1 MRLNVPDELD
11 VLGQNAILVD
21 ALLMAVQSTRSMDQ
35 VPMLLIKVINENR
48 WQERTV
54 GFGRANALPR
64 YHRYA
69 EFAKFVADPPLEG
82 LGTTVDALR
91 RLCRDD
97 AEALDAIDAALRM
110 PHGGDRRSEDRI
122 NVNNVNVE
130 IPGPVRPQGNS
141 AERALRAL
149 RDHAPELHAE
159 VLAGRVSPHGAMVA
173 AGLRRRTLT
182 IPCDDPAAAA
192 RSIRRHFDAAAA
204 AALARA
210 VLAGLPAGD
219 GGAETDGGSA

>member
-1 MRLNVPDELD
+1 MLGNAPDGVDVLAANEMLVRVLRDSIRSSQDVENVPGL
-11 VLGQNAILVD
+11 LV
-21 ALLMAVQSTRSMDQ
+21 
-35 VPMLLIKVINENR
+35 KVIRENR

-54 GFGRANALPR
+54 AHGMPNALPR

-69 EFAKFVADPPLEG
+69 EFAKFVSDPPLEG

-110 PHGGDRRSEDRI
+110 PHGVNRRWDEREGGEDVDNIHILSE
-122 NVNNVNVE
+122 NS
-130 IPGPVRPQGNS
+130 PSPRPTGTS
-141 AERALRAL
+141 TARALRAL
-149 RDHAPELHAE
+149 RDHAPDLHAE

-192 RSIRRHFDAAAA
+192 RSIRRHFDADAVAALV
-204 AALARA
+204 AALA
-210 VLAGLPAGD
+210 GEG
-219 GGAETDGGSA
+219 

>member
-11 VLGQNAILVD
+11 VLGQNEQIVQVLRG
-21 ALLMAVQSTRSMDQ
+21 ALQSTRSLEH
-35 VPMLLIKVINENR
+35 VPGLLVKVVRENR

-54 GFGRANALPR
+54 GFGMPNALPR

-69 EFAKFVADPPLEG
+69 EFAKFVSDPPLEG

-110 PHGGDRRSEDRI
+110 PEGRPVRGDAET
-122 NVNNVNVE
+122 VNNVH
-130 IPGPVRPQGNS
+130 GFTAAQRPQGNS

-149 RDHAPELHAE
+149 RDHAPALHAE

-192 RSIRRHFDAAAA
+192 RSIRRHFDAAAVA
-204 AALARA
+204 ALVAALA
-210 VLAGLPAGD
+210 GEG
-219 GGAETDGGSA
+219 

>member
-1 MRLNVPDELD
+1 MPID
-11 VLGQNAILVD
+11 VLAENAVIVD
-21 ALLMAVQSTRSMDQ
+21 ALGDALSSTRDLEA
-35 VPMLLIKVINENR
+35 VPLLLVRVVRENR

-54 GFGRANALPR
+54 GFGRRGALPR

-69 EFAKFVADPPLEG
+69 EFAKFVSDPPLEG

-97 AEALDAIDAALRM
+97 AEALDAIDAALRR
-110 PHGGDRRSEDRI
+110 PDGRPEATTRETFD
-122 NVNNVNVE
+122 NVQGFS
-130 IPGPVRPQGNS
+130 PPLAPTGNS
-141 AERALRAL
+141 SARALRAL
-149 RDHAPELHAE
+149 RDHSPELHAE

-192 RSIRRHFDAAAA
+192 RSIRRHFDAAAVA
-204 AALARA
+204 ALVAALA
-210 VLAGLPAGD
+210 GEG
-219 GGAETDGGSA
+219 

>member
-1 MRLNVPDELD
+1 M
-11 VLGQNAILVD
+11 
-21 ALLMAVQSTRSMDQ
+21 
-35 VPMLLIKVINENR
+35 
-48 WQERTV
+48 
-54 GFGRANALPR
+54 
-64 YHRYA
+64 A
-69 EFAKFVADPPLEG
+69 EFAAALEG
-82 LGTTVDALR
+82 LGTTVEALR

-110 PHGGDRRSEDRI
+110 PNGVNRRWDEGERGEAFD
-122 NVNNVNVE
+122 NVQSLSV
-130 IPGPVRPQGNS
+130 PKPPTGNS
-141 AERALRAL
+141 SARALRAL
-149 RDHAPELHAE
+149 RDHAPALHAE